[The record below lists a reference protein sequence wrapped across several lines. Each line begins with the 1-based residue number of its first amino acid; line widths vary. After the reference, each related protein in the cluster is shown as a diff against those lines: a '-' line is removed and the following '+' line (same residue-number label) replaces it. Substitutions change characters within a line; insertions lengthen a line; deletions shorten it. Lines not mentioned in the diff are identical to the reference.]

1 MEKYHIIKEILLLES
16 NLEYGS
22 VKMYIKKMHIKNFK
36 SYVDQ
41 EISFERM
48 SVIVGSNASGKS
60 NIIDAFRFIKNI
72 IEYGLVDAISL
83 AGGTEYLLNSTI
95 GREEPL
101 YFSFETD
108 MDAEMD
114 ENEKSVLTG
123 FKYEF
128 KLSMNRRGNGYTI
141 TEDRFIVCRE
151 IKYNIDETPHLGN
164 IVTEYSRPGY
174 GKIKEKIIQ
183 APENL
188 GDDIKEKYSLKF
200 AIDYLNKNNE
210 KKELLLTQ
218 MLFFIMPRF
227 SFIRLI
233 KIYDF
238 DSKLLKKSSEIAQVS
253 ELTEN
258 GSNIALILKNILN
271 NSKDKEQLI
280 NLVSDVLPFIEKLE
294 VKTNYDKSLVY
305 SIEEK
310 YSRKSFKSHYMS
322 DGTVNI
328 IAIIIALYFET
339 HFGILIL
346 EEPERNVHPKLMSKI
361 VEMAQETSKKRQVI
375 ITTHTPEMVKCSD
388 IKSLY
393 FVQRDKG
400 GYSRISKP
408 SDSKSVNIFL
418 ENEINIEEL
427 FLQDMLGEFI

>member
-1 MEKYHIIKEILLLES
+1 
-16 NLEYGS
+16 
-22 VKMYIKKMHIKNFK
+22 MYIKKMHIKNFK

-48 SVIVGSNASGKS
+48 SVIVGPNASGKS

-83 AGGTEYLLNSTI
+83 AGGTEYLLNGTI
-95 GREEPL
+95 GRNEPL

-108 MDAEMD
+108 MEKEMD
-114 ENEKSVLTG
+114 EDEKSVLTG
-123 FKYEF
+123 FNYEF

-141 TEDRFIVCRE
+141 TEDRLIVCRE
-151 IKYNIDETPHLGN
+151 IKYDIDEKPHFGN
-164 IVTEYSRPGY
+164 VVIEYNKPCY

-188 GDDIKEKYSLKF
+188 ADYIKENYSLKF
-200 AIDYLNKNNE
+200 VIDYLNKNNE
-210 KKELLLTQ
+210 KKELLLSQ
-218 MLFFIMPRF
+218 ILFFILPRF
-227 SFIRLI
+227 SYIKLI

-238 DSKLLKKSSEIAQVS
+238 DSKLLKKSSEIAKVS

-258 GSNIALILKNILN
+258 GSNIALVLKNILN
-271 NSKDKEQLI
+271 NNKGKKRLI
-280 NLVSDVLPFIEKLE
+280 NLVSDLLPFIERLE
-294 VKTNYDKSLVY
+294 VKTNNDKSLVY

-310 YSRKSFKSHYMS
+310 YSNKLFRSHYMS

-328 IAIIIALYFET
+328 IAIIVALYFET
-339 HFGILIL
+339 HFGVLIL

-393 FVQRDKG
+393 FVQRDSG
-400 GYSRISKP
+400 GNSRISKP
-408 SDSKSVNIFL
+408 CDSKSVNIFL
-418 ENEINIEEL
+418 QNEINIEEL